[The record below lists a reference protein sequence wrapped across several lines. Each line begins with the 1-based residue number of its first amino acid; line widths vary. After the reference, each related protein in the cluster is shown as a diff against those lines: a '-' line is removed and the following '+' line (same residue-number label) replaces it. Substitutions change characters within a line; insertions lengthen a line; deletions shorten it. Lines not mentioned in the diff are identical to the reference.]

1 MAEFE
6 SKTRE
11 ELIEEIRH
19 LRTQVITTRERN
31 ATISYDNMFQFVGL
45 MDPQGNLLQVNPAA
59 LKISGVQLQD
69 IIGVPAWDSPW
80 WRNMSADTRM
90 TLKHYVQVAY
100 KEKRLV
106 RYEVEIEAPGDNKLI
121 YIDFSISPV
130 FDDAGNIKCFITE
143 GRDITERKHAE
154 DEVRRKNEELNML
167 NQKIQEL
174 DKQKSIFLANVS
186 HELKTPLALIL
197 GPAEKV
203 LRQDSLITVEMRP
216 VMESI
221 LANGNI
227 LLKHVNDLLD
237 LSRLE
242 ARKALCEY
250 TEVRDFS
257 NYLKRLSSNFEVL
270 AADRGIT
277 YDVIESLPF
286 KVHCDVDKMEKIF
299 LNLLSNAFKFTP
311 NHGHIVV
318 EMTHDEPATDKPRG
332 LIRISVRDSGPGVPE
347 KIRTKIFERFQQ
359 GDEGLSR
366 KYGGTGLGLAI
377 AKDFIEL
384 HQGTIDVRDSSLG
397 GAEFIVEF
405 PQYASSEVKITHDDR
420 DSSLGMQTVLDVKSQ
435 LPIPERAVDN
445 YESSLESTSPSDDSE
460 VHVPTAEKDVVLVV
474 EDNIAMNTFIKEALE
489 DEFTVITAFNGK
501 EGLRLAEKHLPDCI
515 LTDIMMPLMSGD
527 QLVREVRKNP
537 AMDKIPILLLTA
549 KADDDVKV
557 QLLRNGAQDYINKPF
572 NCEDVKARISNM
584 ITIKKTW
591 QTLTSTL
598 SAQTKSLNELID
610 DIKILFNHDPACK

>member
-1 MAEFE
+1 
-6 SKTRE
+6 
-11 ELIEEIRH
+11 
-19 LRTQVITTRERN
+19 
-31 ATISYDNMFQFVGL
+31 
-45 MDPQGNLLQVNPAA
+45 
-59 LKISGVQLQD
+59 
-69 IIGVPAWDSPW
+69 
-80 WRNMSADTRM
+80 
-90 TLKHYVQVAY
+90 
-100 KEKRLV
+100 
-106 RYEVEIEAPGDNKLI
+106 
-121 YIDFSISPV
+121 
-130 FDDAGNIKCFITE
+130 
-143 GRDITERKHAE
+143 
-154 DEVRRKNEELNML
+154 
-167 NQKIQEL
+167 
-174 DKQKSIFLANVS
+174 LANVS

-197 GPAEKV
+197 GPTEKV

-216 VMESI
+216 VLESI

-227 LLKHVNDLLD
+227 LLKVRNPRSFAELTLLKLMLLFQHVNDLLD

-318 EMTHDEPATDKPRG
+318 EVTHDEPATDKPRG
-332 LIRISVRDSGPGVPE
+332 LIRITVRDSGPGVPE

-359 GDEGLSR
+359 GDEGKTEEDLSTKLTSISAGLSR

-420 DSSLGMQTVLDVKSQ
+420 
-435 LPIPERAVDN
+435 
-445 YESSLESTSPSDDSE
+445 
-460 VHVPTAEKDVVLVV
+460 
-474 EDNIAMNTFIKEALE
+474 
-489 DEFTVITAFNGK
+489 GK
-501 EGLRLAEKHLPDCI
+501 
-515 LTDIMMPLMSGD
+515 
-527 QLVREVRKNP
+527 
-537 AMDKIPILLLTA
+537 
-549 KADDDVKV
+549 
-557 QLLRNGAQDYINKPF
+557 
-572 NCEDVKARISNM
+572 
-584 ITIKKTW
+584 
-591 QTLTSTL
+591 
-598 SAQTKSLNELID
+598 
-610 DIKILFNHDPACK
+610 